1 MVNVPPK
8 MYKVKATKVIGK
20 IESQQSIIRK
30 VVKSIKRYARG
41 LVKLQMD

>member
-1 MVNVPPK
+1 VVKIPQNMN
-8 MYKVKATKVIGK
+8 KVKTTKVIGK

-30 VVKSIKRYARG
+30 VVKSINRYARE